1 MSSLNTWQAKYRNGT
16 TVGIATVVGTTEAEA
31 RKAASRFGQVISVIR
46 AKKSIFNVGMSRDE
60 RFIFLMRLSTMIGSR
75 FPVTEALKLV
85 IDSFGGKIR
94 EAARNALPLVS
105 RGVPLGEALA
115 SDVKNFPGSV
125 GLLIKTGAA
134 SGDTA
139 KSLRE
144 AAEFERLIGEASK
157 GATMAIIKS
166 FFYMFAALGLLL
178 VNQYVVVPKMFD
190 SQIMKMGAETD
201 YSFWK
206 NIGFYFVVGQ
216 SLVLAIL
223 IFLVALATTGRRMAP
238 DKVDAL
244 ILKMPLMRDLV
255 ISQDNFIGLYRLSL
269 LVQAGIPMNECLVSC
284 AESTRPGALREDF
297 KRALLGL
304 KRGEKWSRYMK
315 TLHATDRAA
324 LMLMPDSDE
333 LAKNLSYMADQ
344 SKSLYLNR
352 LKVIAPTMDVISAL
366 LMSIAGF
373 IILIVTTIPQLLLV
387 SEIMG

>member
-1 MSSLNTWQAKYRNGT
+1 
-16 TVGIATVVGTTEAEA
+16 
-31 RKAASRFGQVISVIR
+31 
-46 AKKSIFNVGMSRDE
+46 
-60 RFIFLMRLSTMIGSR
+60 
-75 FPVTEALKLV
+75 
-85 IDSFGGKIR
+85 
-94 EAARNALPLVS
+94 
-105 RGVPLGEALA
+105 
-115 SDVKNFPGSV
+115 
-125 GLLIKTGAA
+125 
-134 SGDTA
+134 
-139 KSLRE
+139 
-144 AAEFERLIGEASK
+144 
-157 GATMAIIKS
+157 MAIIKS
-166 FFYMFAALGLLL
+166 FFYMFGALGLLL

-190 SQIMKMGAETD
+190 SQIMKMGGDTD

-216 SLVLAIL
+216 SAVLAIL
-223 IFLVALATTGRRMAP
+223 IFLVALATVGRRMAP
-238 DKVDAL
+238 DKVDAV

-297 KRALLGL
+297 KRALTGL

-315 TLHATDRAA
+315 TLHPTDRAA
-324 LMLMPDSDE
+324 LMLMPDADE

-344 SKSLYLNR
+344 SKSLYLSR
-352 LKVIAPTMDVISAL
+352 LKVIAPTMDIISAL